1 MPRQQPQHTHGW
13 TPMMPLAVTVCPTT
27 HASTNTALRMQIKV
41 PKQHHTAARAGAQS
55 PSASLRN
62 CCTAAHA
69 NASNLGSPA
78 TLSLLGAMH
87 AERLPT
93 ARAAVYAVSPQ
104 TCPKIRPTHAGKGP
118 NRQLDAAARGLCK
131 TCISAAAAPQRH
143 LHVRP
148 IDACPGICWALAQ
161 GSEPATLPP
170 QPDSPAETRGAH
182 SYTAKTCSSCISL
195 PDRHVHPCPCATVQR
210 LTNNGAVTPQLT
222 VNTACPLH
230 TWQCAALRCS
240 HSDVLQPA
248 QQLLVHAILLDKGGV
263 QPAQQQQLLHAVML
277 YKGVNATSA
286 ALHCV
291 QGQHVRT
298 HSACTQAEET
308 THKYTRSNVLLLMP
322 GALCCSAVTDP
333 L

>member
-1 MPRQQPQHTHGW
+1 MQNLYKCRCCATTAPACASDRCMPWH
-13 TPMMPLAVTVCPTT
+13 
-27 HASTNTALRMQIKV
+27 
-41 PKQHHTAARAGAQS
+41 
-55 PSASLRN
+55 
-62 CCTAAHA
+62 
-69 NASNLGSPA
+69 
-78 TLSLLGAMH
+78 LLG
-87 AERLPT
+87 T
-93 ARAAVYAVSPQ
+93 CARFRA
-104 TCPKIRPTHAGKGP
+104 RH
-118 NRQLDAAARGLCK
+118 AAATTRLTSRDTLDTGC
-131 TCISAAAAPQRH
+131 AF
-143 LHVRP
+143 LH
-148 IDACPGICWALAQ
+148 
-161 GSEPATLPP
+161 
-170 QPDSPAETRGAH
+170 
-182 SYTAKTCSSCISL
+182 TAKTCSSCISL

-291 QGQHVRT
+291 QCRAQGQHVRT

-308 THKYTRSNVLLLMP
+308 THKCTRSNVLLLMP